1 MYCLFKASTVTI
13 NCAPSLTTT
22 LNDLINAAQDQINS
36 VTTALSAMQ
45 QLYSG
50 ISQVI
55 VAYPGFQ
62 TTTTQEINALTSL
75 NNAYGTC

>member
-1 MYCLFKASTVTI
+1 
-13 NCAPSLTTT
+13 
-22 LNDLINAAQDQINS
+22 
-36 VTTALSAMQ
+36 MQ

-55 VAYPGFQ
+55 AAWPGFQ

-75 NNAYGTC
+75 NHAYGTC